1 MKKFKHSVD
10 ISKIPD
16 EFKCL
21 VKDEMTNEEI
31 ALLGN
36 VVLRYKIDS
45 LKNRLYGWKNEKR
58 FKGKNRKDIQK
69 GEIQQDNTL

>member
-10 ISKIPD
+10 VSKIPD

-31 ALLGN
+31 AQLGN

-45 LKNRLYGWKNEKR
+45 LKNRFYGWKNEKR